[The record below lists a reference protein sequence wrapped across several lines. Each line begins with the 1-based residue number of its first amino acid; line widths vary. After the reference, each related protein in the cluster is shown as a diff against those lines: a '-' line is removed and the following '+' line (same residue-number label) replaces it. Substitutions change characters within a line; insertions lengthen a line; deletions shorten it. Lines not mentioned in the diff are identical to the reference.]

1 MQYVASWYY
10 NNHLLSTPKTRKEV
24 SSRSIQVNAN
34 QDFGYQLIRVIM
46 GEPQK
51 TISKI
56 DLTQWWLKVKRILFS
71 RLQ

>member
-34 QDFGYQLIRVIM
+34 QDFGYQLISYYGWTAEDHFKNRSNPMVT
-46 GEPQK
+46 ESQK
-51 TISKI
+51 
-56 DLTQWWLKVKRILFS
+56 DPF
-71 RLQ
+71 